1 MASNKQKALGQGLSA
16 LFGEIPDEEA
26 NEIKPLGSL
35 SEQGNGSARYTALD
49 RLVTGTFQPRKT
61 FDKDALRS
69 LADSIL
75 SQGIIQPILVRPLS
89 PDDPRRQDGARFEI
103 LAGERRW
110 RAAKIAQLNEVPI
123 LLRELSDAGAIEIG
137 LVENIQ
143 RQDLDAIEEA
153 LALRQLMDQ
162 FGYTQEAIARAVGRS
177 RSAVANSL
185 RLLSLP
191 DPVKDLARSGQLTGG
206 HLRVLVGLPDT
217 MAEAWAKEAV
227 SQALSVRAFEK
238 LVRKRKQQAE
248 PQNSFEDSY
257 QGPLRAQGKEA
268 FNHDPD
274 IQRLEEEL
282 SSLLGVEAKIRHR
295 GARGGSL
302 TLHYQHFEQLDQLL
316 VLLMAKR

>member
-26 NEIKPLGSL
+26 NETKPLGSL
-35 SEQGNGSARYTALD
+35 SGEGSGSARYTTVD

-185 RLLSLP
+185 RLL
-191 DPVKDLARSGQLTGG
+191 
-206 HLRVLVGLPDT
+206 
-217 MAEAWAKEAV
+217 
-227 SQALSVRAFEK
+227 
-238 LVRKRKQQAE
+238 
-248 PQNSFEDSY
+248 
-257 QGPLRAQGKEA
+257 
-268 FNHDPD
+268 
-274 IQRLEEEL
+274 
-282 SSLLGVEAKIRHR
+282 
-295 GARGGSL
+295 
-302 TLHYQHFEQLDQLL
+302 
-316 VLLMAKR
+316 